1 MKMNNKTIEIIRACP
16 MVIIMLPLMIFFIR
30 SLILAVVL
38 SIRMKAAKY
47 SPTQENARRVYK
59 TLCKFG
65 IGIRNHPK
73 VWGEYRDMF
82 YKINQS
88 PDVPSE
94 LKQKLK
100 DRLVK
105 KGLYINNMRII
116 DNYKG

>member
-1 MKMNNKTIEIIRACP
+1 MNNKTIEIIRACP

-47 SPTQENARRVYK
+47 SPTHENARRVYK

-82 YKINQS
+82 YKINQFH
-88 PDVPSE
+88 DVPSE

>member
-1 MKMNNKTIEIIRACP
+1 MNDKTIWITLANPINII
-16 MVIIMLPLMIFFIR
+16 LLLLMIIFIR
-30 SLILAVVL
+30 SLILTAVL
-38 SIRMKAAKY
+38 NIRMKAAKY

-65 IGIRNHPK
+65 VGIRNHPQ

-88 PDVPSE
+88 SDVPSE

>member
-1 MKMNNKTIEIIRACP
+1 MNNKFIETIRACP

-30 SLILAVVL
+30 SLILTAVL

-65 IGIRNHPK
+65 VGIRNHPT

-88 PDVPSE
+88 PDVPTE
-94 LKQKLK
+94 IKQKLK

>member
-1 MKMNNKTIEIIRACP
+1 MTFANPMNII
-16 MVIIMLPLMIFFIR
+16 LLLLMIIFIR
-30 SLILAVVL
+30 SLILAAVL
-38 SIRMKAAKY
+38 NIRMKTAKHF
-47 SPTQENARRVYK
+47 PTQENVWRVYK

-65 IGIRNHPK
+65 VGIRNHPQ

>member
-1 MKMNNKTIEIIRACP
+1 MNNKTIEIIRACP

-30 SLILAVVL
+30 SLILTAVL

-47 SPTQENARRVYK
+47 SPTQENARSVYK

-65 IGIRNHPK
+65 VGIRNHPQ

-100 DRLVK
+100 DRLIK